1 LQPPRYIGLAGLG
14 FLGRG
19 IAACLLDHGFHVVA
33 IEPNAAAW
41 QTVPASEH
49 LIRADS
55 PKDLAHCELIIES
68 IIESFP
74 AKQALF
80 VELEQHVAATV
91 PIASNTSSIPIT
103 LLQAKRNHPHRFA
116 GMHWCAPAEAT
127 RFMEII
133 RGDQTDD
140 ATLDSIAALAKEL
153 GKAGAI
159 VQKDI
164 AGFVANRIAYAMY
177 REALHLLEEG
187 VADAAT
193 IDLLCRHSLGLW
205 TPICGPFRWI
215 DISGGPALYATAMER
230 IVPTLNN
237 ESEVPKTMRRMQQND
252 DRGTQNG
259 RGFYT
264 YGPGDSD
271 EWQRRLREHALRT
284 WALGEDDP
292 NR

>member
-1 LQPPRYIGLAGLG
+1 MQPPRYIGLAGLG

-19 IAACLLDHGFHVVA
+19 IAACLLEHGFHVIA
-33 IEPNAAAW
+33 LEPAAAAW
-41 QTVPASEH
+41 QTLPASER

-55 PKDLAHCELIIES
+55 AKDLAHCEFIIES
-68 IIESFP
+68 ISESFP

-80 VELEQHVAATV
+80 DELERQVAAAI
-91 PIASNTSSIPIT
+91 PITSNTSSIPIT
-103 LLQAKRNHPHRFA
+103 LLQSQRQHPRRFA
-116 GMHWCAPAEAT
+116 GMHWTAPAEAT

-133 RGDQTDD
+133 RGDQTDEV
-140 ATLDSIAALAKEL
+140 TLNRVAALATEL
-153 GKAGAI
+153 GKAPAI

-177 REALHLLEEG
+177 REAIHLLEAG
-187 VADAAT
+187 VADVET

-215 DISGGPALYATAMER
+215 DITGGPALYAKAMEQ

-237 ESEVPKTMRRMQQND
+237 ESEVPAIMRRMQQND

-259 RGFYT
+259 RGFYA
-264 YGPGDSD
+264 YGPTDGA
-271 EWQRRLREHALRT
+271 EWQRLLNKHALRT
-284 WALGEDDP
+284 WALGEEEV
-292 NR
+292 